1 MKMNIDD
8 MKQAAAKAATLMQA
22 LSNQNRLLL
31 LCALVDGEQSVGAL
45 AELLNLRQTSV
56 SQQLALLRKDGFVQ
70 TRREGQTI
78 YYSLAGDEASQV
90 IEVLNRLYC
99 H

>member
-8 MKQAAAKAATLMQA
+8 MKQAATKAATLMQA

-31 LCALVDGEQSVGAL
+31 LCALVDGEKSVGAL
-45 AELLNLRQTSV
+45 ADMLDLRQTSV
-56 SQQLALLRKDGFVQ
+56 AQQLALLRKDGFVK

-78 YYSLAGDEASQV
+78 YYSLDGEEAAQI
-90 IEVLNRLYC
+90 IEILNNLYC

>member
-1 MKMNIDD
+1 MNIDD
-8 MKQAAAKAATLMQA
+8 MKQAAAEAATLMQA

-45 AELLNLRQTSV
+45 ADLLNLRQTSV
-56 SQQLALLRKDGFVQ
+56 SQQLALLRKDGFVK

-78 YYSLAGDEASQV
+78 FYSLDGDEASQI
-90 IEVLNRLYC
+90 IEILNKLYC